1 MAFAALVP
9 LSGESSHDLSDRLV
23 SLLREWDDDGSC
35 TATRRDVQMALTALG
50 LRVDLESLDGLFEAM
65 SSDGRL
71 RYDALGRLLKQG
83 AARVDHYRDLDKLER
98 LKLVMH
104 DVDARL
110 KAVRA
115 DVAAMAAAAAIDS
128 ELTERSRRLVSTAA
142 AQTARQL
149 GAKRPPLAHARTSPT
164 ACTPPSRAPAAAAL
178 AHACSLPSLVRSPGE
193 AGPSAGG
200 SPPAPRSGSPPP
212 RRGRGRSYR
221 KADMIRLSELRL
233 PQVPRGWAAIRAVP
247 SPSTQRA
254 LNRKSSAMPRAFKVD
269 MHSALSVEAQVRDA
283 LVANGSRVM
292 ELFRSWDDDG
302 DGEVSKAE
310 FQRAMLLIGL
320 CAPPEATGAQKS
332 AVTEAVSSLF
342 DSFDSDGGG
351 TIGFRELNKM
361 LRRTVAPAAPHP
373 PAPRSPP
380 ALALAPGPS
389 ARVRNRLPATASP
402 LPPLRP
408 SPRSR
413 APNPPR
419 RVSTFASPHPR
430 PHHPTPLSGGAIQ
443 GEANGEADDPGRERA
458 RGEEGVAHQL
468 AQRARQPP
476 VPWGHRRPERARP
489 RAPVCPLVPT
499 ARAPPPLPERA
510 GPSHPPHASP
520 RSRRSAQIAL
530 LESIQPSEADL
541 RRRKNSRD
549 GIVADPLMFG
559 IPSA

>member
-35 TATRRDVQMALTALG
+35 TASRRDVQMALTALG
-50 LRVDLESLDGLFEAM
+50 LRVDLQSLDGLFEAM
-65 SSDGRL
+65 SSDSDGRL
-71 RYDALGRLLKQG
+71 RYDALGRMLKQG
-83 AARVDHYRDLDKLER
+83 AARVDHHRDLDKLER

-128 ELTERSRRLVSTAA
+128 ELTERSRRLAASTAA

-149 GAKRPPLAHARTSPT
+149 GARRPPLAHARTSPT
-164 ACTPPSRAPAAAAL
+164 ACRSPSPSRPAAAAL
-178 AHACSLPSLVRSPGE
+178 AHACSLPSLVRPPGE

-200 SPPAPRSGSPPP
+200 SPPALRSGGSPPP
-212 RRGRGRSYR
+212 QRRRGRSYR

-254 LNRKSSAMPRAFKVD
+254 LNKKSSAMPRAFKVD

-283 LVANGSRVM
+283 LVASGSRVM

-310 FQRAMLLIGL
+310 FQRAMVSIGL

-361 LRRTVAPAAPHP
+361 LRRTVSTH
-373 PAPRSPP
+373 
-380 ALALAPGPS
+380 
-389 ARVRNRLPATASP
+389 ART
-402 LPPLRP
+402 
-408 SPRSR
+408 
-413 APNPPR
+413 
-419 RVSTFASPHPR
+419 
-430 PHHPTPLSGGAIQ
+430 
-443 GEANGEADDPGRERA
+443 
-458 RGEEGVAHQL
+458 
-468 AQRARQPP
+468 
-476 VPWGHRRPERARP
+476 
-489 RAPVCPLVPT
+489 
-499 ARAPPPLPERA
+499 
-510 GPSHPPHASP
+510 
-520 RSRRSAQIAL
+520 
-530 LESIQPSEADL
+530 
-541 RRRKNSRD
+541 
-549 GIVADPLMFG
+549 
-559 IPSA
+559 

>member
-35 TATRRDVQMALTALG
+35 TASRRDVQMALTALG

-83 AARVDHYRDLDKLER
+83 AARVDHYRDLDKIER

-193 AGPSAGG
+193 AGSSTAG

-212 RRGRGRSYR
+212 HRGRGRSYR

-361 LRRTVAPAAPHP
+361 LRRTVTPAAPPP
-373 PAPRSPP
+373 PAPRSP
-380 ALALAPGPS
+380 
-389 ARVRNRLPATASP
+389 
-402 LPPLRP
+402 
-408 SPRSR
+408 
-413 APNPPR
+413 
-419 RVSTFASPHPR
+419 
-430 PHHPTPLSGGAIQ
+430 
-443 GEANGEADDPGRERA
+443 
-458 RGEEGVAHQL
+458 
-468 AQRARQPP
+468 QP
-476 VPWGHRRPERARP
+476 
-489 RAPVCPLVPT
+489 
-499 ARAPPPLPERA
+499 
-510 GPSHPPHASP
+510 
-520 RSRRSAQIAL
+520 
-530 LESIQPSEADL
+530 
-541 RRRKNSRD
+541 
-549 GIVADPLMFG
+549 
-559 IPSA
+559 